1 MDKRKRNSWEDYD
14 VRSREYQEGLKKFV
28 KLAFESACDGTIA
41 CPCSKCVRY
50 HRHIEAD
57 VYDHLVIN
65 GPMRDFEKWFTDVDL
80 GSTSTIVGVDATQE
94 ESRVAM
100 DDVAQT
106 LADAFGC
113 HDELL
118 NNVINAEGQ
127 VDPEIEIEQPD
138 NENSNFD
145 VDMFNKM
152 LKDAEVELYPG
163 CNQFCRLSFILHLY
177 HIKTSFEWT
186 DISLGVL
193 LFFFLKVLPKGETVP
208 DSLHEAD
215 TIIKGISLGY
225 EKIHACPNDCMLFR
239 KDKAK
244 DDNCSVCGASRW
256 KPSNEECKG
265 GSSSTKAKKERKIPI
280 KVLRY
285 FPLKPRLQ
293 RLYMSSKTAED
304 MIWHDKDR
312 KKENG
317 VLRHPADTEAW
328 QSFDRKY
335 PE

>member
-57 VYDHLVIN
+57 VYDYLVIN

-152 LKDAEVELYPG
+152 LKDAE
-163 CNQFCRLSFILHLY
+163 
-177 HIKTSFEWT
+177 
-186 DISLGVL
+186 
-193 LFFFLKVLPKGETVP
+193 
-208 DSLHEAD
+208 
-215 TIIKGISLGY
+215 
-225 EKIHACPNDCMLFR
+225 
-239 KDKAK
+239 
-244 DDNCSVCGASRW
+244 
-256 KPSNEECKG
+256 
-265 GSSSTKAKKERKIPI
+265 
-280 KVLRY
+280 
-285 FPLKPRLQ
+285 
-293 RLYMSSKTAED
+293 
-304 MIWHDKDR
+304 
-312 KKENG
+312 
-317 VLRHPADTEAW
+317 
-328 QSFDRKY
+328 
-335 PE
+335 